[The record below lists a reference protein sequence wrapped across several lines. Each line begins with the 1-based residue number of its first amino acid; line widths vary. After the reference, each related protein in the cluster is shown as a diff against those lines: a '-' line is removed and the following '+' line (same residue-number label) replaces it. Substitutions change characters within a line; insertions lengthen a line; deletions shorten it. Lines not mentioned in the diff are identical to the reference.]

1 MLIFLG
7 KPAKNP
13 FEGLFENFKP
23 FDKNDKYPTLETV
36 KSEWKKAS
44 ALLRDAVHSVSEEHL
59 AADSPLKSPI
69 GDFTNGGTVAFLAQ
83 HESYDIGQIGFLNAI
98 ALEALLCT
106 LRSIAAPVPA
116 AIGVQEWGYAML
128 APLFGMPPDMGVA
141 VSLLKRAREIVL
153 GVPALL
159 YWQSV
164 EGRKAFANV

>member
-1 MLIFLG
+1 MVSSIYQSELIFNMNERLFLNALDGVTDAQAKQRISENNNPLIWIATHTVWARYNMLVFLG

-44 ALLRDAVHSVSEEHL
+44 ALLRDAVHAVTEEHL

-83 HESYDIGQIGFLNAI
+83 HESYDIGQIGFLKKYHTK
-98 ALEALLCT
+98 EAMK
-106 LRSIAAPVPA
+106 
-116 AIGVQEWGYAML
+116 Y
-128 APLFGMPPDMGVA
+128 
-141 VSLLKRAREIVL
+141 
-153 GVPALL
+153 
-159 YWQSV
+159 
-164 EGRKAFANV
+164 N